1 MPVSLLVRTLPYPR
15 RDAEIAHQLLAVGKS
30 PDISHPATDCYG
42 GRRPDARNRHQPLG
56 LRIFLPRFPYLFV
69 QVLNLAVD
77 DFEKFHVLADNTRSV
92 PAKLLC
98 PPGHR
103 PQPMPNHAG
112 SLNIPLSVERVQL
125 VDHGGPVPSPP
136 PPMGQERNH
145 APFSL

>member
-77 DFEKFHVLADNTRSV
+77 DFEKFHVLADTTRC
-92 PAKLLC
+92 AAYKLLC
-98 PPGHR
+98 LTDKLL
-103 PQPMPNHAG
+103 QP
-112 SLNIPLSVERVQL
+112 LT
-125 VDHGGPVPSPP
+125 
-136 PPMGQERNH
+136 
-145 APFSL
+145 

>member
-1 MPVSLLVRTLPYPR
+1 GTVSRLNAFDFFGETDRTKL
-15 RDAEIAHQLLAVGKS
+15 
-30 PDISHPATDCYG
+30 
-42 GRRPDARNRHQPLG
+42 RHGWTLG

-98 PPGHR
+98 PPGHP

-125 VDHGGPVPSPP
+125 VDHGGPIPHQPHS
-136 PPMGQERNH
+136 MGEKLTYVAFFLSWNPHRRQKVCFQQPR
-145 APFSL
+145 